1 MLLIELTDK
10 LSKSY
15 PDTLSTL
22 TVSQLTNFTALAA
35 EFINR
40 TDGVYGESPHEAPIE
55 FLTQCLDPAQPM
67 ATWARLWNLT
77 FDHLRSCAYN
87 TNLFKKHGIPFLH
100 RPKDALIIPE
110 HTFNPPTKHCLT
122 CTTDVHGNPVTL
134 QTRHQVCGYLFDING
149 IKTVQSFSGYCRNC
163 KITYTPCFL
172 RRGDVREYYT
182 LEEGHPKDFFQV
194 TRHYFMTHRLA
205 DHLNHLQA
213 IAVVSIYN
221 LVVIYNQAHAAVDTT
236 YPNDFRQTR
245 YTRHLS
251 HHVLSQG
258 LDIYRL
264 MKSFHAR
271 GVRLRSDANGVDDR
285 RFFSAMKQHLMWLEQ
300 EGSPYSS
307 HVCSVCTAI
316 EAIPDTDEATIMRA
330 VVIDGVTIGHW
341 CCSASEAQ

>member
-122 CTTDVHGNPVTL
+122 CTIPTSMEILMHTS
-134 QTRHQVCGYLFDING
+134 
-149 IKTVQSFSGYCRNC
+149 IKPNISSDDHWFIHVDC

-236 YPNDFRQTR
+236 YPNDFRQT
-245 YTRHLS
+245 
-251 HHVLSQG
+251 
-258 LDIYRL
+258 
-264 MKSFHAR
+264 
-271 GVRLRSDANGVDDR
+271 
-285 RFFSAMKQHLMWLEQ
+285 
-300 EGSPYSS
+300 
-307 HVCSVCTAI
+307 
-316 EAIPDTDEATIMRA
+316 
-330 VVIDGVTIGHW
+330 
-341 CCSASEAQ
+341 